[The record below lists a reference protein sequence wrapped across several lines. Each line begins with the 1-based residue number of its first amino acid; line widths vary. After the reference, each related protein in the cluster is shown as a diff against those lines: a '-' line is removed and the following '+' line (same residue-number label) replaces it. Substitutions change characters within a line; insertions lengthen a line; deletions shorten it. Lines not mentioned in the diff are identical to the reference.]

1 MSQTNIRQFDG
12 KDLPSKI
19 NQNILRLKNQERLE
33 GEKTK
38 PVQ

>member
-1 MSQTNIRQFDG
+1 MSQTHIRQFDG